1 MPDNDTPTAS
11 HHGGLAR
18 AMRRESTGTGATV
31 AVFPDKAQLLEA
43 AAVELVAV
51 INRAL
56 DQRGRAQIV
65 LTGGTSG
72 IGLLERLADPKKNLL
87 GQVTD
92 WSGVQLW
99 FGDER
104 YLDATDAQRNARQAS
119 DALVGTLVASYGLG
133 REQFH
138 PMAAAT
144 VGHADRDHH
153 DVLATSA
160 EQYATELATAA
171 ERDPGVDQR
180 LPRFDV
186 VLLGVGE
193 DGHVASLFPGLPG
206 VTITGRT
213 VIPVTGSPKPP
224 PERLSLSLEALNSGD
239 NVWLFAP
246 GAGKAGPVGAVRSA
260 DTPPAASGQQRA
272 MDEVL
277 PALVVRGRVETLWWV
292 DEQALSEG

>member
-104 YLDATDAQRNARQAS
+104 YLDATDAQRNARQAW

-193 DGHVASLFPGLPG
+193 DGHVASLF
-206 VTITGRT
+206 
-213 VIPVTGSPKPP
+213 
-224 PERLSLSLEALNSGD
+224 
-239 NVWLFAP
+239 
-246 GAGKAGPVGAVRSA
+246 
-260 DTPPAASGQQRA
+260 
-272 MDEVL
+272 
-277 PALVVRGRVETLWWV
+277 RGCRV
-292 DEQALSEG
+292 SR